1 VEYNLNGTTRMLPNT
16 VTVQLNSD
24 AYTEAHVSLSF

>member
-1 VEYNLNGTTRMLPNT
+1 MLPNT